1 MTVPLS
7 SALGTP
13 KTLTL
18 GLIGQGIALSRTP
31 AMQESAG
38 EGHGLRTVYRL
49 FDTGTMASPP
59 PLPDLL
65 KAMELTGYAG
75 LNITYPYKIA
85 VTDHLDQLGPEAE
98 ALGAVNTIVFHQGR
112 RIGHNTDLGGF
123 SDSFAEEMAGAKRQR
138 VLQIGA
144 GGAGMAVA
152 FALIENGAEE
162 LCVFDIDRLRAESL
176 VAAVAKRFGTDRVR
190 LIHDV
195 EGAYDGIVNATP
207 IGTDKRPGT
216 PYPLERLT
224 RDVFVADVNY
234 FPLETAL
241 VKAAK
246 AKGCRAMGGAGMAV
260 GQAVRSFGHFTGLT
274 ADRERMM
281 ATFLALGA

>member
-1 MTVPLS
+1 MPLISS
-7 SALGTP
+7 SAFGTP
-13 KTLTL
+13 KTLSL

-31 AMQESAG
+31 AMQEA
-38 EGHGLRTVYRL
+38 EGAAHGYRTVYRL
-49 FDTGTMASPP
+49 FDTGVMASPP
-59 PLPDLL
+59 PLGDLL
-65 KAMELTGYAG
+65 KAMQLCGYAG
-75 LNITYPYKIA
+75 LNVTYPYKIA
-85 VTDHLDQLGPEAE
+85 VLDHLDDLGPEAE
-98 ALGAVNTIVFHQGR
+98 ALGAVNTVVFRDGR

-123 SDSFAEEMAGAKRQR
+123 SGSFAEEMAGAPRRR

-144 GGAGMAVA
+144 GGAGLAVA
-152 FALIENGAEE
+152 FGLLDNAVET
-162 LCVFDIDRLRAESL
+162 LCVFDIDRLRAEAL
-176 VAAVAKRFGTDRVR
+176 VAAVAGRFGSERVR
-190 LIHDV
+190 LVHDL
-195 EGAYDGIVNATP
+195 EGTYDGIVNATP

-260 GQAVRSFGHFTGLT
+260 GQAVRSFGHFTGLE